1 MERKSQINV
10 LYMKRERSFF
20 QVMFVA
26 GKTRQDPQKNFYSFL
41 HWFRYRYWIIVWKR
55 RCSFIKIHFW
65 YFCNMPNFFKK
76 KSSSHWEICKAHSG
90 YCILWHWCNRLYNQ
104 TFGSLSS
111 LLGGNIQGTLSY
123 KWWNFHH
130 QWNIKTYS
138 HQSLSWILGY
148 LYTFWL
154 SSSNQRSSHKV
165 RYHPIIQ

>member
-20 QVMFVA
+20 QVMFIA

-65 YFCNMPNFFKK
+65 YFYNMPNFFRK

-90 YCILWHWCNRLYNQ
+90 YCILWHWCNRLYSQ

-111 LLGGNIQGTLSY
+111 LLGGNIQGTLSWTVTRY
-123 KWWNFHH
+123 FKLQMVKF
-130 QWNIKTYS
+130 
-138 HQSLSWILGY
+138 
-148 LYTFWL
+148 
-154 SSSNQRSSHKV
+154 SSSMKYQNLFSSKSFLNT
-165 RYHPIIQ
+165 RLLIYFLALIFQPKIFS

>member
-20 QVMFVA
+20 QVMFIA

-65 YFCNMPNFFKK
+65 YFYNMPNFFRK

-90 YCILWHWCNRLYNQ
+90 YCILWHWCNRLYSQ

-111 LLGGNIQGTLSY
+111 LLGGNIQGTLSWTVTRY
-123 KWWNFHH
+123 FKLQMVKF
-130 QWNIKTYS
+130 
-138 HQSLSWILGY
+138 
-148 LYTFWL
+148 
-154 SSSNQRSSHKV
+154 SSSMKYQNLFSSKSFLNT
-165 RYHPIIQ
+165 RLLIYFLAFIFQPKIFS

>member
-65 YFCNMPNFFKK
+65 YFCNMPNFFRK

-111 LLGGNIQGTLSY
+111 LLGGNIQGTLSWTVTRY
-123 KWWNFHH
+123 FKLQMVKF
-130 QWNIKTYS
+130 
-138 HQSLSWILGY
+138 
-148 LYTFWL
+148 
-154 SSSNQRSSHKV
+154 SSSMKYQNLFSSKSFLNT
-165 RYHPIIQ
+165 RLLIYFLALIFQPKIFS

>member
-65 YFCNMPNFFKK
+65 YFYNMPNFFRK

-111 LLGGNIQGTLSY
+111 LLGGNIQGTLSWTVTRY
-123 KWWNFHH
+123 FKLQMVKF
-130 QWNIKTYS
+130 
-138 HQSLSWILGY
+138 
-148 LYTFWL
+148 
-154 SSSNQRSSHKV
+154 SSSMKYQNLFSSKSFLNT
-165 RYHPIIQ
+165 RLLIYFLALIF

>member
-1 MERKSQINV
+1 MERKSQSNV

-20 QVMFVA
+20 QVMFIA

-65 YFCNMPNFFKK
+65 YFYNMPNFFRK

-90 YCILWHWCNRLYNQ
+90 YCILWHWCNRLYSQ

-111 LLGGNIQGTLSY
+111 LLGGNIQGTLSWTVTRY
-123 KWWNFHH
+123 FKLQMVKF
-130 QWNIKTYS
+130 
-138 HQSLSWILGY
+138 
-148 LYTFWL
+148 
-154 SSSNQRSSHKV
+154 SSSMKYQNLFSSKSFLNT
-165 RYHPIIQ
+165 RLLIYFLALIFQPKIFS